1 MKVMF
6 VALGVYAGVGG
17 LERFNQRVVTALA
30 EFGRT
35 RGLRSWVIALWDT
48 SKDALAAPDPVRF
61 TPGGRNKPRTASC
74 FVRLLRQAEP
84 GAIAYTAPA
93 HGLCLQ
99 RVWYDEGYGL

>member
-1 MKVMF
+1 MVRRI
-6 VALGVYAGVGG
+6 AGG
-17 LERFNQRVVTALA
+17 LVRV
-30 EFGRT
+30 GR
-35 RGLRSWVIALWDT
+35 GSENVEE
-48 SKDALAAPDPVRF
+48 
-61 TPGGRNKPRTASC
+61 